1 MSRGLSTR
9 IRTRYVA
16 GSIAYLLVCGF
27 IVFAGAML
35 KTTDFAFEP
44 QNPPLMGPR
53 PEIIVAKIQLFPD
66 RNDLC
71 RTFFFHNDS
80 GRYQDG
86 GLRQCSI
93 PKDMLVWVR
102 NRREA
107 FAEAFKAS
115 WRGETP

>member
-9 IRTRYVA
+9 IRTRFVV
-16 GSIAYLLVCGF
+16 GSIAYLLVCGS

-35 KTTDFAFEP
+35 KMTDFGSEP
-44 QNPPLMGPR
+44 RNPPQKGPL

-66 RNDLC
+66 RNDFC

-86 GLRQCSI
+86 GSRQCSI
-93 PKDMLVWVR
+93 PKDMLVWIR
-102 NRREA
+102 SRREA